1 MTKSLPSTETGT
13 AGCPYSQPGPTDTS
27 ARELLYTEEYA
38 ADPHRVFARMRRRHK
53 TLAPV
58 ELAPGIP
65 ATLVIGY
72 HTAIRIYNDPDHFP
86 ADARSWEKTVPAD
99 HPLMPMMAWRPNVMR
114 STGSEHA
121 RYRQAITAALDG
133 VDLFSMHQDVE
144 AVAAPLIDAFC
155 MNGEAEVIGQ
165 YAFPLTFQV
174 LNSMLG
180 CPPDIGQEIAGGMA
194 AMFEGG
200 AAATDA
206 DARINE
212 ALLELVTLKRA
223 EPGRDITSR
232 LLAHSARL
240 DDAEMVHQL
249 AVLYGAG
256 IEPLTNLTVNTLLL
270 MITDPRFTGTA
281 SPGAAPTTRDALNE
295 LLYTDPPMANYCLSY
310 PRQPIMLD
318 GVWLPAHQ
326 PVIVGMSACNNDPA
340 IHSGQYTD
348 NNAHLAWGSG
358 PHACPARS
366 IGYMVAQNAIDQLLD
381 ALPEMR
387 LACPVE
393 ELHWRPGPFH
403 RALTAMPVMFP
414 PSPPLGR

>member
-1 MTKSLPSTETGT
+1 MAKSLPSTEAG
-13 AGCPYSQPGPTDTS
+13 AVGCPYSAPARTDLPPRV
-27 ARELLYTEEYA
+27 ALYTEEYA
-38 ADPHRVFARMRRRHK
+38 ADPHHAFEQMRQRHE

-72 HTAIRIYNDPDHFP
+72 HTAIRIFNDPEHFP

-99 HPLMPMMAWRPNVMR
+99 HPLMPMMGWRPNVMR
-114 STGSEHA
+114 STGQEHA

-133 VDLFSMHQDVE
+133 VDLFSMHQNVE
-144 AVAAPLIDAFC
+144 AVATPLINTFC
-155 MNGEAEVIGQ
+155 VDGNAELISQ
-165 YAFPLTFQV
+165 YAFPLTFHV
-174 LNSMLG
+174 LNAMLG
-180 CPPDIGQEIAGGMA
+180 CPPDLGQYIAAGMA

-212 ALLELVTLKRA
+212 ALLELVALKHA
-223 EPGRDITSR
+223 EPGRDVTSR
-232 LLAHSARL
+232 LLAHPARL
-240 DDAEMVHQL
+240 QDSEMVHQL

-270 MITDPRFTGTA
+270 MITDPRFTGT
-281 SPGAAPTTRDALNE
+281 SPGVAPTTRDALNE

-310 PRQPIMLD
+310 PRQPTMLD
-318 GVWLPAHQ
+318 GVWLPADQ
-326 PVIVGMSACNNDPA
+326 PVLIGMSACNNDPA
-340 IHSGQYTD
+340 IQAGEYTD

-358 PHACPARS
+358 PHTCPARS
-366 IGYMVAQNAIDQLLD
+366 IAYMVAQNAIDQLLD
-381 ALPEMR
+381 ALPEVQ
-387 LACPVE
+387 LACSVE

-403 RALTAMPVMFP
+403 RALSAMPVTFP
-414 PSPPLGR
+414 PSPPLGP

>member
-1 MTKSLPSTETGT
+1 MAKSSPSPETGT
-13 AGCPYSQPGPTDTS
+13 VGCPYSTS
-27 ARELLYTEEYA
+27 GRADIPPRVALYTEEYA
-38 ADPHRVFARMRRRHK
+38 ADPHRVFAQMRSRHK
-53 TLAPV
+53 SLASV

-72 HTAIRIYNDPDHFP
+72 HTAIRIFNDPQHFP

-121 RYRQAITAALDG
+121 RYRQAITAALEG
-133 VDLFSMHQDVE
+133 VDLFSMHQNVE
-144 AVAAPLIDAFC
+144 AVATPLINDFC
-155 MNGEAEVIGQ
+155 MDGRAELISQ

-174 LNSMLG
+174 LNAILG
-180 CPPDIGQEIAGGMA
+180 CPPDLGQYIATGMA

-200 AAATDA
+200 TAATEA
-206 DARINE
+206 DARINQ
-212 ALLELVTLKRA
+212 ALLELVRLKRS
-223 EPGRDITSR
+223 EPGRDVTSR
-232 LLAHSARL
+232 LLAHPAGLRDS
-240 DDAEMVHQL
+240 EMVHQL

-270 MITDPRFTGTA
+270 MVTDPRFTGTA
-281 SPGAAPTTRDALNE
+281 EPGAAPTTRDALNE

-318 GVWLPAHQ
+318 GVWLPADQ
-326 PVIVGMSACNNDPA
+326 PVVIGMSACNNDPA
-340 IHSGQYTD
+340 IHAGEYTD

-366 IGYMVAQNAIDQLLD
+366 IAYLVAQNAIDQLLD

-387 LACPVE
+387 LACRPE

-403 RALTAMPVMFP
+403 RALSSMPVRFP
-414 PSPPLGR
+414 PSPPLG

>member
-1 MTKSLPSTETGT
+1 MTKSLPSSETGA
-13 AGCPYSQPGPTDTS
+13 AGCPYSSPRPAGVPPRV
-27 ARELLYTEEYA
+27 ALYTEEYA
-38 ADPHRVFARMRRRHK
+38 ADPHRVFAEMRQRHR

-72 HTAIRIYNDPDHFP
+72 HTAIRIFNDPEHFP
-86 ADARSWEKTVPAD
+86 ADARAWEKTVPAD
-99 HPLMPMMAWRPNVMR
+99 HPLMPMMGWRPNVMR
-114 STGSEHA
+114 STGAEHI
-121 RYRQAITAALDG
+121 RYREAITAALDG
-133 VDLFSMHQDVE
+133 VDLFSMHQSVE
-144 AVAAPLIDAFC
+144 AVATPLINDFC
-155 MNGEAEVIGQ
+155 MDGEAELIGQ

-174 LNSMLG
+174 LNTILG
-180 CPPDIGQEIAGGMA
+180 CPPDLGQRIAAGMA
-194 AMFEGG
+194 DMFEGG

-212 ALLELVTLKRA
+212 ALFELVALKRA

-232 LLAHSARL
+232 LLAHSAGL
-240 DDAEMVHQL
+240 QDSEMVHQL

-270 MITDPRFTGTA
+270 MITDPRFTGLPSA
-281 SPGAAPTTRDALNE
+281 GVAPTTRDALNE

-326 PVIVGMSACNNDPA
+326 PVVIGMSACNNDPA

-358 PHACPARS
+358 PHTCPARS
-366 IGYMVAQNAIDQLLD
+366 IAYMVAQNAIDQLLD
-381 ALPEMR
+381 ALPEIR
-387 LACPVE
+387 LACPVDQ
-393 ELHWRPGPFH
+393 LRWRPGPFH
-403 RALTAMPVMFP
+403 RALAAMPVRFP
-414 PSPPLGR
+414 PSPPLGL

>member
-1 MTKSLPSTETGT
+1 MAKSLPSPETGT
-13 AGCPYSQPGPTDTS
+13 AGCPYSAP
-27 ARELLYTEEYA
+27 ARTGAPPRVALYTEEYA
-38 ADPHRVFARMRRRHK
+38 ADPHHSFTQMRRRHE

-72 HTAIRIYNDPDHFP
+72 HTAIRIFNDPEHFP

-114 STGSEHA
+114 STGREHA

-133 VDLFSMHQDVE
+133 VDLFSMHQNVE
-144 AVAAPLIDAFC
+144 AVATPLINDFC
-155 MNGEAEVIGQ
+155 LDGKAELIGQ

-174 LNSMLG
+174 LNAMLG
-180 CPPDIGQEIAGGMA
+180 CPQDLGEYIAAGMA

-200 AAATDA
+200 AAATEA
-206 DARINE
+206 DAQINE
-212 ALLELVTLKRA
+212 ALLELVALKRA
-223 EPGRDITSR
+223 EPGRDVTSR
-232 LLAHSARL
+232 LLAHPAQLQDS
-240 DDAEMVHQL
+240 EMVHQL

-270 MITDPRFTGTA
+270 MITDPRFTGT
-281 SPGAAPTTRDALNE
+281 SSSGVAPTTRDALNE

-318 GVWLPAHQ
+318 GVWLPADQ
-326 PVIVGMSACNNDPA
+326 PVLIGMSACNNDPA
-340 IHSGQYTD
+340 IHAGEYTD

-358 PHACPARS
+358 PHTCPARS
-366 IGYMVAQNAIDQLLD
+366 IAYMVAQNAIDQLLD
-381 ALPEMR
+381 ALPEVQ
-387 LACPVE
+387 LACRPE

-403 RALTAMPVMFP
+403 RALSSMPVMFP
-414 PSPPLGR
+414 PSPPLGP

>member
-1 MTKSLPSTETGT
+1 MTKSLPSSETDT
-13 AGCPYSQPGPTDTS
+13 AGCPYSAPGRTGAPLRD
-27 ARELLYTEEYA
+27 ALYTEEYA
-38 ADPHRVFARMRRRHK
+38 ADPHRVFAQMRRRHPA
-53 TLAPV
+53 LAPV

-72 HTAIRIYNDPDHFP
+72 HTAIRIFNDPEHFP

-99 HPLMPMMAWRPNVMR
+99 HPLMPMMGWRPNVMR
-114 STGSEHA
+114 STGREHA

-133 VDLFSMHQDVE
+133 VDLFSMHQTVE
-144 AVAAPLIDAFC
+144 TVAAPLINDFC
-155 MNGEAEVIGQ
+155 LDGEAEIIGQ

-174 LNSMLG
+174 LNAMLG
-180 CPPDIGQEIAGGMA
+180 CPPDLGQHIAAGMA

-212 ALLELVTLKRA
+212 ALLELVALKRA

-232 LLAHSARL
+232 LLAHPAQLQDS
-240 DDAEMVHQL
+240 EMVHQL

-270 MITDPRFTGTA
+270 MITDPRFTGTS

-318 GVWLPAHQ
+318 GVWLPADQ
-326 PVIVGMSACNNDPA
+326 PVIIGMSACNNDPA

-348 NNAHLAWGSG
+348 NNAHLAWGAG
-358 PHACPARS
+358 PHACPAKS
-366 IGYMVAQNAIDQLLD
+366 IAYMVAQNAIDQLLD

-387 LACPVE
+387 LACPIE
-393 ELHWRPGPFH
+393 QLHWRPGPFH
-403 RALTAMPVMFP
+403 RALSAMPVMFP
-414 PSPPLGR
+414 PSPPLGL

>member
-1 MTKSLPSTETGT
+1 MAKSLPSSETGT
-13 AGCPYSQPGPTDTS
+13 VGCPYSAP
-27 ARELLYTEEYA
+27 ARTGTPPRVALYTEEYA
-38 ADPHRVFARMRRRHK
+38 ADPHHWFTQMRRRHE

-72 HTAIRIYNDPDHFP
+72 HTAIRIFNDPEHFP
-86 ADARSWEKTVPAD
+86 ADARSWEKSVPAD

-114 STGSEHA
+114 STGREHA

-133 VDLFSMHQDVE
+133 VDLFSMHQNVE
-144 AVAAPLIDAFC
+144 AVATPLINDFC
-155 MNGEAEVIGQ
+155 LDGKAELIGQ

-174 LNSMLG
+174 LNAMLG
-180 CPPDIGQEIAGGMA
+180 CPPDIGQYIAAGMA

-200 AAATDA
+200 SAATEA
-206 DARINE
+206 DAQINE
-212 ALLELVTLKRA
+212 GLLELVALKRA
-223 EPGRDITSR
+223 EPGRDVTSR
-232 LLAHSARL
+232 LLAHPAQLQDS
-240 DDAEMVHQL
+240 EMVHQL

-270 MITDPRFTGTA
+270 MITDPRFTGT
-281 SPGAAPTTRDALNE
+281 SSSGVAPTTRDALNE

-318 GVWLPAHQ
+318 GVWLPADQ
-326 PVIVGMSACNNDPA
+326 PVLIGMSACNNDPA
-340 IHSGQYTD
+340 IHAGEYTD

-358 PHACPARS
+358 PHTCPARS
-366 IGYMVAQNAIDQLLD
+366 IAYMVAQNAIDQLLD
-381 ALPEMR
+381 ALPEVQ
-387 LACPVE
+387 LACRPE

-403 RALTAMPVMFP
+403 RALSSMPVMFP
-414 PSPPLGR
+414 PSPPLGP

>member
-1 MTKSLPSTETGT
+1 MTKSLPSPETGT
-13 AGCPYSQPGPTDTS
+13 AGCPYSAPRSTGVPPRV
-27 ARELLYTEEYA
+27 ALYTEEYA
-38 ADPHRVFARMRRRHK
+38 ADPHRVFDRMRDRHR

-72 HTAIRIYNDPDHFP
+72 HTAIRIFNDPDHFP
-86 ADARSWEKTVPAD
+86 ADARAWEKTVPAD
-99 HPLMPMMAWRPNVMR
+99 HPLMPMMGWRPNVMR
-114 STGSEHA
+114 STGSEHM
-121 RYRQAITAALDG
+121 RYREAITAALDG
-133 VDLFSMHQDVE
+133 VDLFSMHQNVE
-144 AVAAPLIDAFC
+144 AVAVPLINEFC
-155 MNGEAEVIGQ
+155 AAGEAELIGQ

-174 LNSMLG
+174 LNAMLG
-180 CPPDIGQEIAGGMA
+180 CPLDLGQRIAAGMA

-206 DARINE
+206 DAAIND
-212 ALLELVTLKRA
+212 ALFELVALKRA
-223 EPGRDITSR
+223 EPGRDVTSR
-232 LLAHSARL
+232 LLAHPAALQDS
-240 DDAEMVHQL
+240 EMVHQL

-270 MITDPRFTGTA
+270 MITDPRFTGLSSA
-281 SPGAAPTTRDALNE
+281 GVAPTTRDALNE

-318 GVWLPAHQ
+318 GVWLPADQ
-326 PVIVGMSACNNDPA
+326 PVVIGMSACNNDPA

-358 PHACPARS
+358 PHTCPARS
-366 IGYMVAQNAIDQLLD
+366 IAYMVAQNAIDQLLD

-387 LACPVE
+387 LACPVD
-393 ELHWRPGPFH
+393 ELRWRPGPFH
-403 RALTAMPVMFP
+403 RALAAMPVRFP
-414 PSPPLGR
+414 PSPPLGL

>member
-1 MTKSLPSTETGT
+1 MTKSIPSPETGT
-13 AGCPYSQPGPTDTS
+13 AGCPYSRNGQTDPTP
-27 ARELLYTEEYA
+27 RVPLYTEEYA
-38 ADPHRVFARMRRRHK
+38 ADPHRVFAQMRSRHK

-72 HTAIRIYNDPDHFP
+72 HTAIRIFHDPEHFP
-86 ADARSWEKTVPAD
+86 ADARSWEKSVPAD
-99 HPLMPMMAWRPNVMR
+99 HPLMPMMGWRPNVMR
-114 STGSEHA
+114 STGTEHA

-133 VDLFSMHQDVE
+133 VDLFSMHQNVE
-144 AVAAPLIDAFC
+144 AIAAPLINDFC
-155 MNGEAEVIGQ
+155 MDGGAEIIGQ

-174 LNSMLG
+174 LNAMLG
-180 CPPDIGQEIAGGMA
+180 CPPDLGQHIAAGMA

-212 ALLELVTLKRA
+212 ALLELVALKRA

-232 LLAHSARL
+232 LLAHPAQLEDS
-240 DDAEMVHQL
+240 EMVHQL

-270 MITDPRFTGTA
+270 MITDPRFTGT
-281 SPGAAPTTRDALNE
+281 SPDPAPTTRDALNE

-318 GVWLPAHQ
+318 GIWLPADQ
-326 PVIVGMSACNNDPA
+326 PVVIGMSACNNDPA

-348 NNAHLAWGSG
+348 NNAHVAWGSG
-358 PHACPARS
+358 PHACPAGS
-366 IGYMVAQNAIDQLLD
+366 VAYMIAQNAIDQLLD

-393 ELHWRPGPFH
+393 QLRWRPGPFH
-403 RALTAMPVMFP
+403 RALAAMPVMFP
-414 PSPPLGR
+414 PSPPLGL